1 MQRERGFTLVELL
14 IVVAIIGLLAAIA
27 IPNLIAALNRA
38 KQKRTM
44 ADMRA
49 IASAWEARSIEVGG
63 YAPSAAG
70 IEVCCEDPLTA
81 EDLEGMLVP
90 AFIKSLSHRDA
101 WDSEWEF
108 ATNDAGTEYMIRSYG
123 RGGEPDAELTGG
135 ATQYFQCDIV
145 FTNGSFVQYPDGLQN
160 Q

>member
-49 IASAWEARSIEVGG
+49 IASAWEARAIEVGG

-70 IEVCCEDPLTA
+70 IEVCCAEQLEA
-81 EDLEGMLVP
+81 EDIRGMLVP
-90 AFIKSLSHRDA
+90 TFIKSVSHRDA

-108 ATNDAGTEYMIRSYG
+108 ATNEGGNDYMIRSYG
-123 RGGEPDAELTGG
+123 RGGERDTEMTGG
-135 ATQYFQCDIV
+135 ATQYFDCDII
-145 FTNGSFVQYPDGLQN
+145 FSNGSFVQYPDGLQN

>member
-49 IASAWEARSIEVGG
+49 IASAWEARAIEVGG
-63 YAPSAAG
+63 FAPAAATV
-70 IEVCCEDPLTA
+70 ELCCTELLNEA
-81 EDLEGMLVP
+81 DLDGMLVP
-90 AFIKSLSHRDA
+90 SFIKDITRLDA
-101 WDSEWEF
+101 WESEWEF
-108 ATNDAGTEYMIRSYG
+108 ATNDDGSDYLIRSYG
-123 RGGEPDAELTGG
+123 RGGAPDAELTFG
-135 ATQYFQCDIV
+135 ATQYFDCDII
-145 FTNGSFVQYPDGLQN
+145 FSNGSFVQYPDGLQN